1 MFGLQLFQCVTT
13 ETELGKTMNDI
24 IRLKNMVFYGF
35 HGVEAYEKE
44 WGGRFEVD
52 LELACD
58 LQDAIKTD
66 KLHDTVN
73 YESIYNLIY
82 DLVTSRKYY
91 LIEALAGEMCKS
103 IKEKYPKVLKVTA
116 RIRKPNVPIKGVLD
130 TVEVE
135 ITR

>member
-1 MFGLQLFQCVTT
+1 M
-13 ETELGKTMNDI
+13 KMDI

-35 HGVEAYEKE
+35 HGVEEHEKE

-52 LELACD
+52 LELHCD
-58 LQDAIKTD
+58 LNEAIATD

-73 YESIYNLIY
+73 YEKIYSLINR
-82 DLVTSRKYY
+82 LVTSRKYY
-91 LIEALAGEMCKS
+91 LIEALAGEMCRS
-103 IKEKYPKVLKVTA
+103 IKEKYPKVHEVTV

-135 ITR
+135 VTR

>member
-1 MFGLQLFQCVTT
+1 
-13 ETELGKTMNDI
+13 MNDI

-52 LELACD
+52 VDLVCD
-58 LQDAIKTD
+58 LKEAIETD
-66 KLHDTVN
+66 KLTDTIN
-73 YESIYNLIY
+73 YEAIYHLIY
-82 DLVTSRKYY
+82 QLVTTKKYY
-91 LIEALAGEMCKS
+91 LIEALAGQICKS
-103 IKEKYPKVLKVTA
+103 VKERYPKIKQVTT
-116 RIRKPNVPIKGVLD
+116 RVRKPNVPIKGVLD

>member
-1 MFGLQLFQCVTT
+1 
-13 ETELGKTMNDI
+13 MNDI

-35 HGVEAYEKE
+35 HGVEKHEKE

-52 LELACD
+52 LELVCD
-58 LQDAIKTD
+58 LEDAIMTD
-66 KLHDTVN
+66 KLHDTVD
-73 YESIYNLIY
+73 YEAIYKMIHK
-82 DLVTSRKYY
+82 LVTSRKYY
-91 LIEALAGEMCKS
+91 LIEALAGEMCRA
-103 IKEKYPKVLKVTA
+103 IKKNYPKVLKVTA